1 MMEARKAEL
10 AARRR
15 PEDVDYSAARCE
27 WIGSGVIFPQ
37 RPSRFVFRLSRLRIQ
52 PVPASYSAHPL
63 FPFAP
68 PLVPVPSDE
77 LRRIASPHR
86 EGPRQDR

>member
-37 RPSRFVFRLSRLRIQ
+37 RPSRFVFRLSRFVFRLSRLRIQ

-63 FPFAP
+63 FLFAP

-77 LRRIASPHR
+77 LRFAAS
-86 EGPRQDR
+86 